1 MTKRIIALLL
11 ALILTVG
18 LLPTVALAADEVTAT
33 KMEPVIVEDS
43 GDNTTFRKT
52 ISENDDGSYKVTLEA
67 WATGK
72 TIVEE
77 TKIPLDIVLVLDKSG
92 SMEETF
98 STKSETIYRKIER
111 SDFRY
116 NEYYWNWSAD
126 NIGLWY
132 KVGENYYKVNVD
144 RSYDVWKAHFVYTY
158 TYQDSNGQ
166 MQTIGTS
173 TRRYRDPGYD
183 FYRKEVVNSTT
194 TKMDALKEAAT
205 SFATTVQRK
214 AAEDKLEHR
223 IAVVSYSTDAYI
235 ATGINAESALVEV
248 NKDTG
253 LNTVKKA
260 INKLEADGGT
270 QIDLGIKKANEIFEA
285 NEIEE
290 GKRARVVIAFTDGTP
305 GLYGYWAADGKHGS
319 NYFNTHKTADDA
331 IQAAYS
337 SINTYKAS
345 VYTIGIFDG
354 ADNATLPNY
363 TKDAE
368 VKWDYDR
375 GKWKYVDR
383 DVAEQAVANSNRF
396 MHLVSSNYPT
406 AKGMEAPGKI
416 NSELGENS
424 FYLAASSAGEL
435 SEVFDAIGNTIST
448 VTTTLNDKAT
458 IVDKVPSNFTI
469 SANAENISLKVANCI
484 GENNGALTF
493 ATPEAAPEAVKAKRQ
508 GNTVLV
514 NGFNFSDK
522 WCGKENDAYRGQ
534 KLIVSFDITHNNYG
548 GTQPT
553 NDGACIKDA
562 SGESFIDVDNPSI
575 PVKITEPRITGAS
588 ATKVYDGTGIDVLE
602 NVAVEA
608 DKLVTGENE
617 GKNAFVDIIV
627 KVKNEAGKEY
637 TYTIPAGETTGSWSP
652 EHTGFKT
659 LADVKI
665 VSGVVSDYTYGM
677 TITFEDA
684 TDNGAPKAIEN
695 ATATYTITKRP
706 VTLTSETA
714 SKSYDGTPLTKPEV
728 TVTDY
733 NDGKN
738 VFDSEFTAAA
748 TGTITKPGGPV
759 VNTITVT
766 PKKDGALESNYEI
779 TKQEGNL
786 TITRDDTTAITV
798 TITGNHVEAPY
809 DGQEHTASGY
819 TVTYPD
825 GTTANDFSILLNGT
839 ASMSATDV
847 KTTAEGTVD
856 ADGRYMMGLTA
867 EDFTVTSEK
876 YGKIKVTYTDGWVKI
891 NPRAVTLT
899 SATHSWTY
907 GDVASHYYTDT
918 HITTSEATGNFV
930 NGEAL
935 VFSDWQHLTEIGQIT
950 NTFNFAADTTTNM
963 KLTNYVFT
971 KVYGTLTV
979 TLPDPSIP
987 TVTVDCINHDVSHSD
1002 KTDITLTAATQYE
1015 LGDPQKVTNES
1026 AYTRTITLTD
1036 AGKEYCIGDYNEDIA
1051 GHTKAAG
1058 GTTTITL
1065 KYSKEGSDWT
1075 WRAPANFLVNVQ
1087 CNTPTVNVNLGNY
1100 IKKTLTGTN
1109 FHENF
1114 EATFTV
1120 EVTYTD
1126 DNDSGTA
1133 TGSVRFTG
1141 ADTKDFG
1148 FVSTVE
1154 LKKNHVYKFT
1164 ATELADNVPG
1174 VDYDTRTYSF
1184 ALKITAEGDVVFGSV
1199 VEGVFVADKTDNK
1212 YVTIT
1217 NTYTKPAYKIEKNV
1231 ITDTSVKIPAWSLD
1245 YPDPVEIKV
1254 VVDAD
1259 QQEIVL
1265 GYVIKITGS
1274 AGASF
1279 TLTEDEGSQF
1289 VTVHNADGEFTTV
1302 TPGKKLSFTLT
1313 QDHGNEHP
1321 ILIYTTKVI
1330 SRDPETGAFP
1340 AKVKNVVTEEDDTTH
1355 ESGET
1360 TIEERGTLTVDFGAL
1375 VRKHLTVT
1383 GDKSF
1388 NGATFTVNFTDGTFI
1403 KNEKENEPEISSVE
1417 VYAADAGV
1425 NERGLP
1431 NLTASVTYGADER
1444 NAGYKP
1450 FDGADL
1456 TIRVEGTY
1464 FYLVSEVIPDGATG
1478 YDTNKYII
1486 GISVENDGDHL
1497 EVAGVGY
1504 SKYIENSQENP
1515 EITWNEGP
1523 TFHNT
1528 IDTGK
1533 DDYYPIIIPTIIN
1546 KDTGMLNKTD
1556 HFAYVIGYPDGT
1568 VHPNGQITRAEVA
1581 TIFFRLLR
1589 DEVRDG
1595 AFTTSNTY
1603 SDVAYGK
1610 WYNNPISTM
1619 SALGIITGYPDGT
1632 FKPNKPITRA
1642 EFAAIAARF
1651 DETQSGKSATFSD
1664 VIGHW
1669 AAKEIGIAYYNDWI
1683 KGYPDGTFKP
1693 DQNITRAE
1701 AMTVIN
1707 RVLER
1712 KPESPADLLTNM
1724 NKWTDN
1730 LDTSK
1735 WYYLDVQEATNSHG
1749 YTRKTFNYELWRQML
1764 PDPDWS
1770 RYER

>member
-1 MTKRIIALLL
+1 MMKRIIALLL

-33 KMEPVIVEDS
+33 KMEPVVVEDS

-98 STKSETIYRKIER
+98 STKSETIYRKIES

-132 KVGENYYKVNVD
+132 KVGEKYYKVNVD
-144 RSYDVWKAHFVYTY
+144 RSYDARKVHFVYTY

-205 SFATTVQRK
+205 SFATTVQKK

-235 ATGINAESALVEV
+235 ATGSNAESALVEV
-248 NKDTG
+248 NKGTG
-253 LNTVKKA
+253 LETVKNA

-290 GKRARVVIAFTDGTP
+290 GKRTRVVIAFTDGTP

-383 DVAEQAVANSNRF
+383 DVAAQAVANSNRF

-508 GNTVLV
+508 GNTVRV

-562 SGESFIDVDNPSI
+562 SDESFIDVDNPSI
-575 PVKITEPRITGAS
+575 PVKITEPSITGAT
-588 ATKVYDGTGIDVLE
+588 ATKVYVGEGIDVLA
-602 NVAVEA
+602 NVAAEA
-608 DKLVTGENE
+608 DKLVTGENK
-617 GKNAFVDIIV
+617 GKNAFVNIIV
-627 KVKNEAGKEY
+627 KVKDANNVEY
-637 TYTIPAGETTGSWSP
+637 TYTIPAGATTGSWDR
-652 EHTGFKT
+652 ENVEFKT
-659 LADVKI
+659 PADVKI
-665 VSGVVSDYTYGM
+665 ESDGSVGKYSYDLSIIYQDKAQTNP
-677 TITFEDA
+677 A
-684 TDNGAPKAIEN
+684 APKTVTGKAE
-695 ATATYTITKRP
+695 YTITKRP
-706 VTLTSETA
+706 VTLRSETA
-714 SKSYDGTPLTKPEV
+714 SKSYDGNPLTKPEV

-738 VFDSEFTAAA
+738 VFNSEFTAAA
-748 TGTITKPGGPV
+748 TGTITEPGGPV
-759 VNTITVT
+759 ANTITVT
-766 PKKDGALESNYEI
+766 PKNGALESNYEI
-779 TKQEGNL
+779 TKKEGKL
-786 TITRDDTTAITV
+786 TITQDETTKITV
-798 TITGNHVEAPY
+798 TITGKNTSKEY
-809 DGQEHTASGY
+809 DGTEHVAEGYDVSVSGAN
-819 TVTYPD
+819 
-825 GTTANDFSILLNGT
+825 ANDVSVSLNTGKQ
-839 ASMSATDV
+839 AKANGTDV
-847 KTTAEGTVD
+847 KSEGN
-856 ADGRYMMGLTA
+856 GEYRMGLTKD
-867 EDFTVTSEK
+867 DFTVTSNK
-876 YGKIKVTYTDGWVKI
+876 YKKIEVTYIDGYVKI
-891 NPRAVTLT
+891 TPAQVTLT
-899 SATHSWTY
+899 SETASKDYDGTPLTKPDVTVGGTGANVFRNEVTNIKAIGSVTDPSEGEVNNTITY
-907 GDVASHYYTDT
+907 TKDAAFKDSNYS
-918 HITTSEATGNFV
+918 I
-930 NGEAL
+930 
-935 VFSDWQHLTEIGQIT
+935 TEIVGKLSINSIAAPT
-950 NTFNFAADTTTNM
+950 N
-963 KLTNYVFT
+963 L
-971 KVYGTLTV
+971 
-979 TLPDPSIP
+979 P
-987 TVTVDCINHDVSHSD
+987 TVTVHCTNGVANHPESTGNTLKNNTYTSVVSKNAEGKYICTISLTDKSSYISD
-1002 KTDITLTAATQYE
+1002 YNDSTAATHTSDSTQTDFTVIVLYYDTVNKAWPTPIVNFALYVKCDTPTVTVTYTWDGFDMNDFDENYPLPTKPGDATPNKGSDYTVDPTHNNSSIAIGKDGVRYKFSGWSTSNATIKNGQIKSIQNDVTLTGHWTKVNAFDLNEKIYKSFTAKTGSNPIPEAGDLTYNFGVTVESLQEAKENSRYGSVE
-1015 LGDPQKVTNES
+1015 LTTGTTDDVPFNFNNVRYLTFDAKGI
-1026 AYTRTITLTD
+1026 YTFSVKETSSYTSGSTAVKGTITNDTTEYLLTIQVD
-1036 AGKEYCIGDYNEDIA
+1036 ETLNVVAYSFVEMPAGDTPTETVPTGEPTITFENKYNEDPNA
-1051 GHTKAAG
+1051 DDV
-1058 GTTTITL
+1058 TL
-1065 KYSKEGSDWT
+1065 DLS
-1075 WRAPANFLVNVQ
+1075 
-1087 CNTPTVNVNLGNY
+1087 
-1100 IKKTLTGTN
+1100 
-1109 FHENF
+1109 
-1114 EATFTV
+1114 
-1120 EVTYTD
+1120 
-1126 DNDSGTA
+1126 
-1133 TGSVRFTG
+1133 
-1141 ADTKDFG
+1141 
-1148 FVSTVE
+1148 
-1154 LKKNHVYKFT
+1154 
-1164 ATELADNVPG
+1164 
-1174 VDYDTRTYSF
+1174 
-1184 ALKITAEGDVVFGSV
+1184 
-1199 VEGVFVADKTDNK
+1199 K
-1212 YVTIT
+1212 YVTKIFESRHGKSATETFKARVEIWVKNPEVTVTAAEENAIAVYDSDPVNGTVVYDEIGTVTLSTGEKASFTFATNPKLNRKYDYAIRVTEVTGNNTDVEYDKTVYESRFGFIYDTKEIEWLEGTSNFSFT
-1217 NTYTKPAYKIEKNV
+1217 NTYT
-1231 ITDTSVKIPAWSLD
+1231 
-1245 YPDPVEIKV
+1245 
-1254 VVDAD
+1254 
-1259 QQEIVL
+1259 
-1265 GYVIKITGS
+1265 
-1274 AGASF
+1274 
-1279 TLTEDEGSQF
+1279 
-1289 VTVHNADGEFTTV
+1289 
-1302 TPGKKLSFTLT
+1302 
-1313 QDHGNEHP
+1313 
-1321 ILIYTTKVI
+1321 
-1330 SRDPETGAFP
+1330 
-1340 AKVKNVVTEEDDTTH
+1340 
-1355 ESGET
+1355 
-1360 TIEERGTLTVDFGAL
+1360 
-1375 VRKHLTVT
+1375 
-1383 GDKSF
+1383 
-1388 NGATFTVNFTDGTFI
+1388 
-1403 KNEKENEPEISSVE
+1403 
-1417 VYAADAGV
+1417 
-1425 NERGLP
+1425 
-1431 NLTASVTYGADER
+1431 
-1444 NAGYKP
+1444 
-1450 FDGADL
+1450 
-1456 TIRVEGTY
+1456 
-1464 FYLVSEVIPDGATG
+1464 
-1478 YDTNKYII
+1478 
-1486 GISVENDGDHL
+1486 GI
-1497 EVAGVGY
+1497 
-1504 SKYIENSQENP
+1504 
-1515 EITWNEGP
+1515 
-1523 TFHNT
+1523 
-1528 IDTGK
+1528 

-1701 AMTVIN
+1701 AMTLIN

-1730 LDTSK
+1730 MDTSK

>member
-1 MTKRIIALLL
+1 MMKRIIALLL

-18 LLPTVALAADEVTAT
+18 LLPTVALAADGENPTT
-33 KMEPVIVEDS
+33 DS
-43 GDNTTFRKT
+43 GSVTKEASKDNLNLVKT
-52 ISENDDGSYKVTLEA
+52 VTKEGDNYKVTLES
-67 WATGK
+67 WATGTVTTTTK
-72 TIVEE
+72 T
-77 TKIPLDIVLVLDKSG
+77 KPLDIVLLLDVSG
-92 SMEETF
+92 SMVDKYSDEKIDKYVPYDYNWYGGPIFGGYDTTNSDLYGYQ
-98 STKSETIYRKIER
+98 STQYGVWHKLSDGTYVTVKVDVEKHKWKYIYTYSYTSNGKTTTIEKSEGANDPPKTQ
-111 SDFRY
+111 F
-116 NEYYWNWSAD
+116 YYKESAD
-126 NIGLWY
+126 
-132 KVGENYYKVNVD
+132 
-144 RSYDVWKAHFVYTY
+144 
-158 TYQDSNGQ
+158 
-166 MQTIGTS
+166 
-173 TRRYRDPGYD
+173 
-183 FYRKEVVNSTT
+183 T
-194 TKMDALKEAAT
+194 TKLDALKTAVSAFIDNVAT
-205 SFATTVQRK
+205 NSPNSNISIVKFA
-214 AAEDKLEHR
+214 DD
-223 IAVVSYSTDAYI
+223 SY
-235 ATGINAESALVEV
+235 
-248 NKDTG
+248 KDTEG
-253 LNTVKKA
+253 NDFYSNGYNYTQIVKKLTKVDTKGVAALKKA
-260 INKLEADGGT
+260 IDELKAGGATASDYGLNKAQEALKDAK
-270 QIDLGIKKANEIFEA
+270 QE
-285 NEIEE
+285 
-290 GKRARVVIAFTDGTP
+290 RVVILFTDGEP
-305 GLYGYWAADGKHGS
+305 NYHDGFDKKVAT
-319 NYFNTHKTADDA
+319 NAVNKAKELKTATTKTTIYTVGVFKNLSEDVNL
-331 IQAAYS
+331 YMS
-337 SINTYKAS
+337 S
-345 VYTIGIFDG
+345 
-354 ADNATLPNY
+354 
-363 TKDAE
+363 
-368 VKWDYDR
+368 
-375 GKWKYVDR
+375 
-383 DVAEQAVANSNRF
+383 
-396 MHLVSSNYPT
+396 VSSNYPN
-406 AKGMEAPGKI
+406 ASAQYNNKGKTWKVSDGGSDFGKYYMNATSPVDLLKAFETI
-416 NSELGENS
+416 SSEVSGGELGAKAVLTDVIAPNFALVALEGTTGVTAYTVDKTADGWSTQKTTLTNGVTVGAGGQVSVTGFDYSENC
-424 FYLAASSAGEL
+424 
-435 SEVFDAIGNTIST
+435 
-448 VTTTLNDKAT
+448 VTTTAKPNTTNDYGKKL
-458 IVDKVPSNFTI
+458 VVEFTI
-469 SANAENISLKVANCI
+469 H
-484 GENNGALTF
+484 
-493 ATPEAAPEAVKAKRQ
+493 
-508 GNTVLV
+508 
-514 NGFNFSDK
+514 
-522 WCGKENDAYRGQ
+522 
-534 KLIVSFDITHNNYG
+534 HNNYG

-553 NDGACIKDA
+553 NAGASIKDEE
-562 SGESFIDVDNPSI
+562 GKEVIKVDDPTV
-575 PVKITEPRITGAS
+575 PVKITKPSITGAS
-588 ATKVYDGTGIDVLE
+588 ATKVYDGTGIDVLA
-602 NVAVEA
+602 NVAAEA
-608 DKLVTGENE
+608 DKLVTGENK

-627 KVKNEAGKEY
+627 KVKDEAGKEY

-652 EHTGFKT
+652 ENTGFKT

-1595 AFTTSNTY
+1595 AFTTSNSY

-1701 AMTVIN
+1701 AMTLIN